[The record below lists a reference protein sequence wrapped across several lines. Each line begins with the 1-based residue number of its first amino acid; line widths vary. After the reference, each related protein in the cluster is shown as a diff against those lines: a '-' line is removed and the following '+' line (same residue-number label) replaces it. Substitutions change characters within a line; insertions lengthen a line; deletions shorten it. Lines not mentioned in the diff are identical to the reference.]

1 MTGAHTGHPREH
13 LAARVTGGC
22 DVGDDGPP
30 GTGVLLYQRRGV
42 EALVP
47 ENPTAQQSVAL
58 AQLTPLSAL
67 CVLPGGT
74 GLGTMLHPF
83 PVSCSI
89 SVGPP

>member
-1 MTGAHTGHPREH
+1 
-13 LAARVTGGC
+13 
-22 DVGDDGPP
+22 
-30 GTGVLLYQRRGV
+30 VLKLSS
-42 EALVP
+42 P
-47 ENPTAQQSVAL
+47 ENPTAQQSAAL

-89 SVGPP
+89 SVGPA